1 MPPSGK
7 KKYIYI
13 YILANQI
20 IQHPSSHRAW
30 ELSTSSQAKKSLKYK
45 LSPNQEIK
53 SNYKFFW
60 YLFETN

>member
-7 KKYIYI
+7 KKKK
-13 YILANQI
+13 
-20 IQHPSSHRAW
+20 
-30 ELSTSSQAKKSLKYK
+30 LSTSSRAKKPLKYK
-45 LSPNQEIK
+45 LSPNQEIN